1 MGASE
6 PNRLNYNE
14 VPPAECRGGAV
25 AVGNFDGVHLGHA
38 HLIRILLEQRRPA
51 VVISFDPHPLRL
63 LAPERFQPLL
73 TTPEDRVEFL
83 RSCGADQVI
92 LLRTTAELLH
102 LSAEEFFERILR
114 DNFQAKAIVEGF
126 NFRFGRDRTGDLNT
140 LAELCRLNGLS
151 LKVVPPLELDGSPVS
166 SSRVRNALLAGDAA
180 EAARLMGRSY
190 RLHGV
195 VGGGQRRGRILGFPT
210 ANLEQVET
218 LLPADGVYAVRVK
231 CDEMV
236 YAGAANVG
244 PNPTFGENIRKIE
257 VHLLDFDGDLY
268 GKRLSVE
275 FIRRLRGTRP
285 FTGPEALKAQLQLD
299 VQQVREIM
307 GDLTT
312 CPRRI

>member
-1 MGASE
+1 M
-6 PNRLNYNE
+6 
-14 VPPAECRGGAV
+14 
-25 AVGNFDGVHLGHA
+25 
-38 HLIRILLEQRRPA
+38 
-51 VVISFDPHPLRL
+51 
-63 LAPERFQPLL
+63 
-73 TTPEDRVEFL
+73 EFL

-285 FTGPEALKAQLQLD
+285 FAGPEALKAQLQVD
-299 VQQVREIM
+299 VQQVRDII
-307 GDLTT
+307 GDPTT
-312 CPRRI
+312 CRR